1 MFRLSHKDRPA
12 YCNREFTLPDAA
24 DSRQIVTD
32 ALVADRVVTSRSA
45 IEPRQTDQRNDD
57 PGSLLAFDCTQTPG
71 MITVR
76 PVISRKELKLFTQLP
91 RVLYKGCEGYMPP
104 LDMEQNDL
112 LNPKRNGIFRHA
124 SVRYFMAWRDGVV
137 VGRISAVVD
146 GKALEA
152 WDEKIGWFGAL
163 DALPEKSIVKALLD
177 TAELWLRD
185 QGMAR
190 MRGPVTLGYH
200 GESGLMIKGQT
211 EAPMIGTP
219 WHPPELHGI
228 IESLGFET
236 GRDLLTF
243 KLDLTD
249 DLDDRHIVPGA
260 LKPGQ
265 GKLGDVTV
273 SHLSKKQITAQG
285 EVLRSLYNDAWA
297 DTYNFVPL
305 QSYEM
310 TGLIEQLKLVLR
322 PEHYVQIDHAGE
334 PAAMALM
341 VPNIFDIVRDIDGA
355 PSPLGWAK
363 LGARLLSHRF
373 ESARVILLGV
383 SHKVRGTLLG
393 ALMPSLAIDELIRRR
408 ATLPYKSVELGWI
421 LETNTPM
428 LNLVKRLVPEPNKLH
443 RIYEK
448 EIDQTAS

>member
-1 MFRLSHKDRPA
+1 MVQPA
-12 YCNREFTLPDAA
+12 YRHREFTLPDAA
-24 DSRQIVTD
+24 DSRQIVAD
-32 ALVADRVVTSRSA
+32 ALVADRVVTPHSFTTDATSA
-45 IEPRQTDQRNDD
+45 LDFTEPQAVTNRDR
-57 PGSLLAFDCTQTPG
+57 TPSSAVTS
-71 MITVR
+71 IR
-76 PVISRKELKLFTQLP
+76 PVISRKDLKTFITLP
-91 RVLYKGCEGYMPP
+91 RVLYKGLDGYKAP

-112 LNPKRNGIFRHA
+112 LDPKRNPIFRHA
-124 SVRYFMAWRDGVV
+124 SIRYFMAWRDGMP
-137 VGRISAVVD
+137 VGRIAAIVD
-146 GKALEA
+146 GKALDT
-152 WDEKIGWFGAL
+152 WDEKIGWFGAI
-163 DALPEKSIVKALLD
+163 DALPERGILKALFD
-177 TAELWLRD
+177 AAEGWLRD
-185 QGMAR
+185 QGMQR

-200 GESGLMIKGQT
+200 GESGLMVTGQT
-211 EAPMIGTP
+211 ESPMIGTP
-219 WHPPELHGI
+219 WHPPELHSL
-228 IESLGFET
+228 IEELGLET

-265 GKLGDVTV
+265 GKLGEVSV

-297 DTYNFVPL
+297 GTYNFVPL

-310 TGLIEQLKLVLR
+310 DALIAQLKLVLR

-334 PAAMALM
+334 PAAMALV
-341 VPNIFDIVRDIDGA
+341 VPNIYDVLQGIEGA

-421 LETNTPM
+421 LDTNLPM
-428 LNLVKRLVPEPNKLH
+428 LNLVKRLVPEPNKTH

-448 EIDQTAS
+448 EISQS

>member
-1 MFRLSHKDRPA
+1 M
-12 YCNREFTLPDAA
+12 PDAA

-32 ALVADRVVTSRSA
+32 VLIADRSVTPRSFGEAKAVRPRHDAPVAARSPDHDHEDDGLTIRPVTSR
-45 IEPRQTDQRNDD
+45 RD
-57 PGSLLAFDCTQTPG
+57 
-71 MITVR
+71 
-76 PVISRKELKLFTQLP
+76 LKLFIRLP
-91 RVLYKGCEGYMPP
+91 RLLYKGQDGYMPP

-124 SVRYFMAWRDGVV
+124 SVRYFMAWRNGMP

-163 DALPEKSIVKALLD
+163 DALPEAEIVKALLD

-185 QGMAR
+185 QGMNR

-200 GESGLMIKGQT
+200 GESGLMIQGQT
-211 EAPMIGTP
+211 QSPMIGTP
-219 WHPPELHGI
+219 WHPPELHGL
-228 IESLGFET
+228 IEALGFEPT
-236 GRDLLTF
+236 RDLLTF

-273 SHLSKKQITAQG
+273 SHLSKREITAQG

-297 DTYNFVPL
+297 GTYNFVPL

-310 TGLIEQLKLVLR
+310 AGLIEQLKLVLR

-334 PAAMALM
+334 PAAMALV
-341 VPNIFDIVRDIDGA
+341 VPNIFDIIPDIDGT
-355 PSPLGWAK
+355 PSLLGWAR
-363 LGARLLSHRF
+363 LGTRLLSHRF
-373 ESARVILLGV
+373 DSARVILLGV
-383 SHKVRGTLLG
+383 SHKMRGTVLG

-421 LETNTPM
+421 LDTNTPM
-428 LNLVKRLVPEPNKLH
+428 LNLVKRLVPEPNKIH
-443 RIYEK
+443 RLYEK
-448 EIDQTAS
+448 DIDRALS